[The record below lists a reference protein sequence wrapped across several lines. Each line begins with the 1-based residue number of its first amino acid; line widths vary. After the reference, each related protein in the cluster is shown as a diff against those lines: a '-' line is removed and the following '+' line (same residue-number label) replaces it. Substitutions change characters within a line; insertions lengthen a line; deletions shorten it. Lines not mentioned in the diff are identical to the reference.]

1 MLVVVVY
8 LSFYEGLPGMPGGFL
23 TTAHYVDLIRDRLV
37 LRASTNTLI
46 YTMTAVFI
54 SLLFGVLIA
63 WLVERTDIGGR
74 GGVQYGGVVKNRL
87 LSVLFAFGLVRFP
100 PPPHLG
106 VLISF

>member
-37 LRASTNTLI
+37 LRASANTLI
-46 YTMTAVFI
+46 YTITAVFI

-74 GGVQYGGVVKNRL
+74 SIIYTGMTIGL
-87 LSVLFAFGLVRFP
+87 LIRR
-100 PPPHLG
+100 
-106 VLISF
+106 SFRQWAGYFSSIQGSGF